1 MNILSSGLVLT
12 IEKIQR
18 WDMRVNISGT
28 AVSHMIFIGIITIL
42 LIYNAAHLLITNYV
56 LKNKLNLE

>member
-1 MNILSSGLVLT
+1 VQL
-12 IEKIQR
+12 
-18 WDMRVNISGT
+18 WDMLRIDISGT
-28 AVSHMIFIGIITIL
+28 VVSHLIFLGFIACL